1 MDLRIA
7 LAVALVCTLTAC
19 GGGGD
24 GDGPGP
30 DLKCVTQPQAVLSGT
45 LYMNTG
51 VHSGDSA
58 GASDGGGDGDGAG
71 SLGQFRKTLVIV
83 RDKNLNEIGRAV
95 TDEENGAVTIRLGD
109 CRDPIEVEYA
119 GGDGATYFDGDR
131 PVRTLPRGRT
141 TARATSCAATALR
154 RHTLHGGGCQ
164 ADGLRAGWADEG
176 AGQRRH
182 PACQPA
188 RVGAAH
194 GPCCRIV
201 PQ

>member
-119 GGDGATYFDGDR
+119 GGDGATYFDE
-131 PVRTLPRGRT
+131 
-141 TARATSCAATALR
+141 ATGQFEPFPAGERLR
-154 RHTLHGGGCQ
+154 
-164 ADGLRAGWADEG
+164 
-176 AGQRRH
+176 
-182 PACQPA
+182 
-188 RVGAAH
+188 
-194 GPCCRIV
+194 
-201 PQ
+201 

>member
-95 TDEENGAVTIRLGD
+95 ITPVQAPSIPAAKPLQDLSDAFASVADAASIDRKRSPEKSS
-109 CRDPIEVEYA
+109 
-119 GGDGATYFDGDR
+119 AT
-131 PVRTLPRGRT
+131 
-141 TARATSCAATALR
+141 
-154 RHTLHGGGCQ
+154 
-164 ADGLRAGWADEG
+164 
-176 AGQRRH
+176 
-182 PACQPA
+182 
-188 RVGAAH
+188 
-194 GPCCRIV
+194 
-201 PQ
+201 